1 MIQLRRIPLAWLML
15 THKKGRLAIS
25 TTGVAFAST
34 LMFIEMGFLNG
45 LLDTQTHIVNVL
57 NGEVFLISSQKEA
70 MLPLRPFPRKRLQQA
85 LGSPDVIAV
94 YPLYIQGYN
103 SAWRPLPE
111 KRRRAMIVYGFNP
124 EDPVFL
130 IPEVAA
136 HADDLNQPDTV
147 LIDRKSWP
155 ALLGET
161 TSGGSGE
168 LGGHS
173 VRVVGMFT
181 LGVDMTSDGSLIV
194 SDRTFFKC
202 FTDPRA
208 PSAVID
214 RVEIGLVKLRP
225 GADIAKVRD
234 EMQQWLP
241 DDVRVLTKAGFVDHL
256 KNYWSTAQPVGPVF
270 GMGMLV
276 GFFIGVTICYQIL
289 YTDVIEHLPQYATL
303 KAMGYSNRF
312 LVGVTI
318 QEAIYLG
325 VLGFFPGL
333 LVSVGSYAVLHKV
346 SGMLMELSPG
356 RIALIFVLTLLMCAV
371 SGLLAIRRVLHAD
384 PAEVFA

>member
-1 MIQLRRIPLAWLML
+1 MIPLRRIPLAWLML

-25 TTGVAFAST
+25 ATGVAFAST

-45 LLDTQTHIVNVL
+45 LLDTQTHIVDVL

-85 LGSPDVIAV
+85 LGSPDVTAV
-94 YPLYIQGYN
+94 YPLYIQGYS
-103 SAWRPLPE
+103 SAWRPPPE
-111 KRRRAMIVYGFNP
+111 KLRRAMIVYGFNP
-124 EDPVFL
+124 DDPVFL
-130 IPEVAA
+130 LPEVAA
-136 HADDLNQPDTV
+136 HADDLKHPDTV
-147 LIDRKSWP
+147 LIDRESWP

-161 TSGGSGE
+161 TAGGSGE
-168 LGGHS
+168 LGGHR

-181 LGVDMTSDGSLIV
+181 LGVDMMSDGSLIV
-194 SDRTFFKC
+194 GDRTFFTC

-208 PSAVID
+208 PSAVVD
-214 RVEIGLVKLRP
+214 RVEVGLVKLRT
-225 GADIAKVRD
+225 GADAAKVRD
-234 EMQQWLP
+234 ELRRWLP

-256 KNYWSTAQPVGPVF
+256 KSYWSTAQPVGPVF

-289 YTDVIEHLPQYATL
+289 YTDIMEHLPQYATL

-318 QEAIYLG
+318 QEAVYLG

-333 LVSVGSYAVLHKV
+333 LVSVGGYAVLHQV
-346 SGMLMELSPG
+346 SGMLMGLSLG
-356 RIALIFVLTLLMCAV
+356 RIVLVFVLTLLMCAV

>member
-1 MIQLRRIPLAWLML
+1 MIPLRRIPLAWLML

-25 TTGVAFAST
+25 ATGVAFAST

-45 LLDTQTHIVNVL
+45 LLDTQTRIVNVL

-85 LGSPDVIAV
+85 LGSPDVTAV
-94 YPLYIQGYN
+94 YPLYIQGYS
-103 SAWRPLPE
+103 SAWRPPPE

-124 EDPVFL
+124 ADPVFL

-136 HADDLNQPDTV
+136 HADNLKQPDTV
-147 LIDRKSWP
+147 LIDRESWP

-161 TSGGSGE
+161 TSGGRGE

-202 FTDPRA
+202 FSDPQA
-208 PSAVID
+208 PSAVLD
-214 RVEIGLVKLRP
+214 RIEVGLVKLRT
-225 GADIAKVRD
+225 GADAAKVRD
-234 EMQQWLP
+234 ELRRWLP

-256 KNYWSTAQPVGPVF
+256 KSYWSTAQPVGPVF

-289 YTDVIEHLPQYATL
+289 YTDIMEHLPQYATL

-318 QEAIYLG
+318 QEAVYLG
-325 VLGFFPGL
+325 VLGFVPGL

-356 RIALIFVLTLLMCAV
+356 RIVVVFVLTVLMCAM